1 MQTNRII
8 FLNILIVLLIGCK
21 KETNAQN
28 RDILDTVKT
37 KKIEV
42 SKTNYLES
50 LQYKSFVVSCGGGC
64 AMTYIANNVE
74 KDNSVFKVKFT
85 VEMYTNEQLSDSY
98 NETYLFFYD
107 QTGKIS
113 KIILEGTKN
122 NALET
127 LPSGARRSFIE
138 FSQNLIKATTPDNQN
153 KSEEN
158 KFIAEKNP
166 QKVNLPF
173 SFYDYFN
180 DDYSE
185 SKYPNYELKPFLIDF
200 LKNNSYD
207 AETYK
212 GLVIRSDENFLY
224 LLISILRGDSEYFVL
239 VTTKNNV
246 IIDHKEI
253 GLIGDENP
261 ITFKISPNFIIER
274 YNGNGP
280 NLNAFEKLKINEAGK
295 IIKE

>member
-28 RDILDTVKT
+28 KDILDTVKT
-37 KKIEV
+37 KKNEV

-74 KDNSVFKVKFT
+74 KDNSVFKVKFM
-85 VEMYTNEQLSDSY
+85 VEMYTNEQLSGTY
-98 NETYLFFYD
+98 NEMYLFFYD

-138 FSQNLIKATTPDNQN
+138 FSQNLIKATSPDNQN

-158 KFIAEKNP
+158 KFIVEKNP
-166 QKVNLPF
+166 KKVNLPF

-180 DDYSE
+180 DNYSE

-212 GLVIRSDENFLY
+212 GLVIHSDENFLY

-246 IIDHKEI
+246 IIDYKEI

-261 ITFKISPNFIIER
+261 VTFKILPNFIIER
-274 YNGNGP
+274 YNGNSP
-280 NLNAFEKLKINEAGK
+280 NLNAFEKFKINEAGK

>member
-1 MQTNRII
+1 M
-8 FLNILIVLLIGCK
+8 VLLIGCK
-21 KETNAQN
+21 KASNAQN
-28 RDILDTVKT
+28 RDLLDTVKT
-37 KKIEV
+37 KKIEMPE
-42 SKTNYLES
+42 TNYLES

-74 KDNSVFKVKFT
+74 KENSVFKVKFT
-85 VEMYTNEQLSDSY
+85 VEMYTNEQLSDTY

-107 QTGKIS
+107 QSPKIN
-113 KIILEGTKN
+113 KIILKGTKN

-127 LPSGARRSFIE
+127 LPNGARRSFIE
-138 FSQNLIKATTPDNQN
+138 FSENLIKASSSDNKN

-158 KFIAEKNP
+158 KFIVAKIP
-166 QKVNLPF
+166 KKVNLPF
-173 SFYDYFN
+173 SFYEYFN

-185 SKYPNYELKPFLIDF
+185 SKYPNYELKPLLIEF

-212 GLVIRSDENFLY
+212 GFVIRSDENFLY
-224 LLISILRGDSEYFVL
+224 LVISILRGDSEYFVL

-246 IIDHKEI
+246 IIDYKEI

-261 ITFKISPNFIIER
+261 VTFKILPSFIIEE
-274 YNGNGP
+274 YHGNGP
-280 NLNAFEKLKINEAGK
+280 NLKAFEKFKINEEGK
-295 IIKE
+295 IVKE